1 MARTVPAPPTTDG
14 AVVQVS
20 ASSSMELLATV
31 FAFCAPDE
39 HRPSYDVGTSWFR
52 RAARTGGPVAT
63 RIRDFAGG
71 SLLFWDHVMGAA
83 MDLGAA
89 DGLGVDDLLDRLASV
104 DPIGLRMTL
113 LGGHNRPVL
122 RTVPEGLIAEAA
134 AGSSD
139 AAARY
144 RRLTS
149 RSDTTWQAAIGY
161 LLSQDPATVRG
172 ELVELIAGWRA
183 TVYEPWEQMT
193 APHLAERAVSDRE
206 TVATAP
212 DPLVAASELLAGR
225 PLHLEGVRRVQLIT
239 STIVRP
245 FVYYLEHR
253 DTLTYLYPQ
262 DMAAWPAMKKPDDDG
277 GELEIGAH
285 GRLLATANALADEM
299 RLQLLHVVRDGDH
312 TMRDLTERTGWPRS
326 TVRHHLTIL
335 VDAGLVQALTDRSR
349 VTTYRMRDAAI
360 PDLADLLRAYLR
372 RD

>member
-1 MARTVPAPPTTDG
+1 
-14 AVVQVS
+14 
-20 ASSSMELLATV
+20 MELLATV

-52 RAARTGGPVAT
+52 RAARTGGPLAT
-63 RIRDFAGG
+63 RIRTYAGG

-83 MDLGAA
+83 MDLGAT
-89 DGLGVDDLLDRLASV
+89 DGLGVDGLLERLSRV
-104 DPIGLRMTL
+104 DPIELRTTL

-122 RTVPEGLIAEAA
+122 RTVPDGLIADAA
-134 AGSSD
+134 AGSSE

-144 RRLTS
+144 RRLAS
-149 RSDTTWQAAIGY
+149 RSDTSWQAAIGY
-161 LLSQDPATVRG
+161 LMARDPTTVRA

-183 TVYEPWEQMT
+183 TVYAPWEQLT
-193 APHLAERAVSDRE
+193 APVLAERAAPDRE
-206 TVATAP
+206 TIARAA
-212 DPLVAASELLAGR
+212 DPLATASELVGGR
-225 PLHLEGVRRVQLIT
+225 PLPMDGVRRVQLIT

-245 FVYYLEHR
+245 YVYFLEHR

-262 DMAAWPAMKKPDDDG
+262 DMASAWPAKKQTDTDG
-277 GELEIGAH
+277 EAELEIGAH

-299 RLQLLHVVRDGDH
+299 RLQLLYLVRDSDH
-312 TMRDLTERTGWPRS
+312 TMRDLIERTGWPRS
-326 TVRHHLTIL
+326 TVRHHLTML